1 MFGDWPLLDRV
12 KLRECELR
20 LRNAD
25 ALRTT
30 VAERIKEFGVKHVV
44 QSWTDLRPMATEI
57 QVEAETLVAEYR
69 AIITDA
75 DEVFIPMSQHEGE
88 MRRRAVEQHA
98 EAALELVA
106 PIVTAIASVIAGED
120 ARLTSSR
127 PSSTSE

>member
-12 KLRECELR
+12 KLRETELR

-25 ALRTT
+25 ALRAT
-30 VAERIKEFGVKHVV
+30 VAERIKEFGVKHAVLAW
-44 QSWTDLRPMATEI
+44 SDIRPMATEI
-57 QVEAETLVAEYR
+57 RVEAEALVAEYR
-69 AIITDA
+69 AILTDA
-75 DEVFIPMSQHEGE
+75 GEVFIPMSQHEGE
-88 MRRRAVEQHA
+88 MRRRAIEQHA

-106 PIVTAIASVIAGED
+106 PIVPAIVSIIAGED